1 MLRAVLHYTGLLK
14 RKANGKTPPK
24 RSKACPVAEAKETAQ
39 GSWRSILVTGG
50 DEASRN
56 ENYEKIWEGK
66 IVGLWDTI
74 FCEVQANIFS
84 VDTLYHIYKKATM
97 AINTG
102 KATLDD
108 LSYESKEIYVQ
119 TIVKEME
126 KSHLKPEAI
135 YIHIAGMMTSYTLS
149 KLDPPL
155 SLKTE
160 ESLIRQSI
168 RGMAAYCLGRGDL
181 YNKDLQKNAAEAFT
195 LMLCSLLREKP
206 STACLLR
213 ILGYFNACIDSTD
226 ETMRAMAIQSCIP
239 LLYYAGYLR
248 NINMKQVKAKIPPLL
263 HLVWTS
269 LWWIIDA

>member
-1 MLRAVLHYTGLLK
+1 MPAGFARLRAVLHYTGLLK

-74 FCEVQANIFS
+74 FCEVQ
-84 VDTLYHIYKKATM
+84 
-97 AINTG
+97 
-102 KATLDD
+102 
-108 LSYESKEIYVQ
+108 
-119 TIVKEME
+119 KEME